1 MLSVKKYLPYAQMG
15 HLRRFST
22 IAHGALMRQRTLLGA
37 RKLSN
42 AVELTLGPG
51 GRTTVIDPFEAANFN
66 ALSAYPKPIITKDGA
81 TVASHVNLLRDRLE
95 NIGA

>member
-1 MLSVKKYLPYAQMG
+1 MQK
-15 HLRRFST
+15 
-22 IAHGALMRQRTLLGA
+22 RTLLGA
-37 RKLSN
+37 RKLSR

-51 GRTTVIDPFEAANFN
+51 GRSTVIDPFEAANFN
-66 ALSAYPKPIITKDGA
+66 ALSVYPKPIITKDGA